1 MSHSQKTILVIED
14 HDDIREST
22 AEILE
27 LAGYRVFT
35 APEGKTGVEMAL
47 QHIPDLI
54 LCDIMM
60 PILDGYGVLYLLGK
74 HTETASIPLIFIT
87 AKAERADLRKG
98 MEMGADDYITKPF
111 DDMELLN
118 AIESRLR
125 KHAKGN
131 NASINSLTSGEQES
145 LFEKL
150 IESGRDRLYK
160 KKQLIYQEG
169 NAPVYLYQIIKGNI
183 RNYLFHK
190 DGRELTTVVLKKGD
204 FFGYESIL
212 MKKTYTD
219 NAEALEDTELRLINK
234 DDFYEL
240 LEKNPGLN
248 QRFIRLLSRNII
260 KKDEQMLGFAYHCVR
275 KRIANAL
282 VSVAENLKP
291 NSDADTCVIRV
302 SREDLASIAGTA
314 NETISRTL
322 ADFISEGLLS
332 KQGNSIEI
340 HSIEKLT
347 NVKQ

>member
-1 MSHSQKTILVIED
+1 MNPSQKTILIIED

-27 LAGYRVFT
+27 LAGYTVFT

-47 QHIPDLI
+47 EHLPDLV

-60 PILDGYGVLYLLGK
+60 PIMDGYGVLYLLGK
-74 HTETASIPLIFIT
+74 NAKTASIPLIFIT

-118 AIESRLR
+118 AIESRL
-125 KHAKGN
+125 KKVPIGSNSTA
-131 NASINSLTSGEQES
+131 NSLNSDEQEV
-145 LFEKL
+145 LFKKL
-150 IESGRDRLYK
+150 IESGRERLYK
-160 KKQLIYQEG
+160 KKQLVYQEG
-169 NAPVYLYQIIKGNI
+169 DTPVYLYQIIKGNV

-190 DGRELTTVVLKKGD
+190 DGRELTTVVLKAGD
-204 FFGYESIL
+204 FFGYESVL
-212 MKKTYTD
+212 MKKPYTD
-219 NAEALEDTELRLINK
+219 NAEALEETELRLINK
-234 DDFYEL
+234 EDFYEL
-240 LEKNPGLN
+240 LERNPGLN

-260 KKDEQMLGFAYHCVR
+260 KKDEQMLGFAYHSVR

-282 VSVAENLKP
+282 VSVAEKLKA
-291 NSDADTCVIRV
+291 NTMDDTCIIRV

-322 ADFISEGLLS
+322 ADFIDEGLLS
-332 KQGNSIEI
+332 KQGNSIEV
-340 HSIEKLT
+340 HSIEKLKE
-347 NVKQ
+347 VKQ